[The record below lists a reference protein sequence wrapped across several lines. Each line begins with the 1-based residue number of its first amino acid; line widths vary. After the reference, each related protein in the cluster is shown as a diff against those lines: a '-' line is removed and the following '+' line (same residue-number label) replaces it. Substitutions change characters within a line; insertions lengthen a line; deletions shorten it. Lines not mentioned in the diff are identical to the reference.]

1 MSTASP
7 TPSPESVLLVQ
18 CCHLPQFFYLAEKL
32 RQRNPEWILSA
43 LVTDRPHVRFYL
55 ELFPPFDH
63 LFFFDKKLPEMP
75 GAFDQIL
82 FPLLNRGYLRIKRA
96 ARQLPGI
103 AYKIDYQGERRAL
116 KLGTLVRSFAAPLHR
131 PSEEFVQYLEDFPH
145 RPLGEKVLVV
155 ETCHRSLAD
164 SSEEKWGH
172 LIPDQAEVTRIS
184 VSTEGRGWRTLRR
197 QSFDSGVVFFSG
209 EKGFANLKLLPF
221 LLGIPKI
228 LVVNEHGDHFYATY
242 RSLLRFLWGRV
253 WQGAPLP
260 KPSPRILVIQTES
273 PTYVRRAIEVLRKPE
288 MFPRSRICL
297 LCRKEDADRFRNVS
311 SLESVLTY
319 SRRKVG
325 SNVGLW
331 RDLKGFDAVAAV
343 FSGRGVFRKQ
353 KLLYFLLP
361 IRHHLAFNAR
371 SDCYR
376 LTPRTLFWTLRK
388 DPSLFAA
395 ERQPDSPI
403 LFLLTDEDSKA
414 VEAIERLQDPKV
426 VSPQPI
432 WVFCREDKRSF
443 YQALPGVEEVRT
455 YAPGR
460 TWENLKTV
468 LALARGR
475 VEVVSSIFSP
485 QPAFRLQKLLFV
497 LLPARHRLAFNQEDL
512 NCYYLKGS
520 HDRSGQPSVWGT
532 LLRVLLTRS
541 RRGVRPTLFFPTAE
555 DSKAVEAIE
564 RLQDPKVVSPQPI
577 WVFCRE
583 DKRSFYQALPGVEE
597 VRTYAPGRTWENLK
611 TVLALARGRV
621 EVVSSIFS
629 PQPAFRLQKLLF
641 VLLPARHRLAFNQ
654 EDLNCYYLKGSHDR
668 SGQPSVWGTLLRVLL
683 TRSRRGVRPTLF
695 FPTAEDSKAVEAIER
710 LQDPKVVSPQ
720 PIWVFCREDKR
731 SFYQALPGVE
741 EVRTYAPGR
750 TWENLKTVLALAR
763 GRVEV
768 VSSIFSPQPAFRLQK
783 LLFVLLPARH
793 RLAFNQEDLNC
804 YYLKGSHD
812 RSGQPSVWG
821 TLLRVLLTRSR
832 RGVRPTLFFPTAEDS
847 KAVEAIER
855 LQDPKVVSPQP
866 IWVFCREDKRSFYQA
881 LPGVEEVRTYAPG
894 RTWENLKTVLALAR
908 GRVEVVSS
916 IFSPQPAFRLQKL
929 LFVLLPAR
937 HRLAFNQEDLN
948 CYYLKGSHDRSGQPS
963 VWGTLLRVLL
973 TRSRRGVRPTL
984 FFPTAEDSKAV
995 EAIERL
1001 QDPKVVSPQPIWVF
1015 CREDKRS
1022 FYQALPGVEEV
1033 RTYAPGRTW
1042 ENLKTVLALARGR
1055 VEVVSSIFSP
1065 QPAFRLQ
1072 KLLFVLLPARHR
1084 LAFNQEDLN
1093 CYYLK
1098 GSHDRSGQPS
1108 VWGTLLRVLLTRSRR
1123 GVRPTLF
1130 FPTAEDSKAVEAI
1143 ERLQDPKVVSPQPI
1157 WVFCRED
1164 KRSFYQALPG
1174 VEEVRTYAPG
1184 RTWENLKTVLALAR
1198 GRVEVVSSI
1207 FSPQPAFRLQ
1217 KLLFVL
1223 LPARHRLAFN
1233 QEDLNCYYLK
1243 GSHDRSGQPSVW
1255 GTLLRVLLTRS
1266 RRGVRPTLFF
1276 PTAEDSK
1283 AVEAIERLQDP
1294 KVVSP
1299 QPIWVFCREDKRS
1312 FYQALPGVEEVRTY
1326 APGRT
1331 WENLKTVL
1339 ALARGRVEVVSSI
1352 FSPQPAF
1359 RLQKLLFVLLP
1370 ARHRLAFNQED
1381 LNCYYLKGSH
1391 DRSGQP
1397 SVWGTLL
1404 RVLLT
1409 RSRRGVRPT
1418 LFFPTAED
1426 SKAVEAIE
1434 RLQDP
1439 KVVSPQPIWVF
1450 CREDKRSFYQA
1461 LPGVEE
1467 VRTYAPGRTWENLK
1481 TVLALARGRVEV
1493 VSSIFSPQPAFRL
1506 QKLLFVLL
1514 PARHRLAFNQEDLN
1528 CYYLKGSHDRSGQP
1542 SVWGTLLRVLLTRS
1556 RRGVRPT
1563 LFFPTA
1569 EDSKAVEAIERLQ
1582 DPKIAAKS
1590 IVVFCREDKR
1600 PLYEDLPTVEAV
1612 WTYAP
1617 GSSLRH
1623 LRTWVRLLRTRVDLV
1638 CAIFSGRPTFRLQ
1651 KFLFLTLR
1659 ARNRLVFNEDLNC
1672 YMLRGHLAR
1681 FLQPQGRNRGLDRSV
1696 LILVVRK
1703 VLKWFL
1709 FVPRFL
1715 YLILWAAVVTMRARH
1730 RISQERRR

>member
-1 MSTASP
+1 MSTTSP

-43 LVTDRPHVRFYL
+43 LVTNRPHVRFYL

-96 ARQLPGI
+96 AHQLPGT
-103 AYKIDYQGERRAL
+103 AYEIDYQGEHRAL

-164 SSEEKWGH
+164 SSEEKWGR

-228 LVVNEHGDHFYATY
+228 LVVNEHGDHFYATS

-388 DPSLFAA
+388 DPSFFAA
-395 ERQPDSPI
+395 EKQPASPI
-403 LFLLTDEDSKA
+403 LFLLTDEDSRARK
-414 VEAIERLQDPKV
+414 AIERLQDPKV
-426 VSPQPI
+426 VSPHPI
-432 WVFCREDKRSF
+432 WVFCREDKRPL
-443 YQALPGVEEVRT
+443 YEALPGVKEVRT
-455 YAPGR
+455 YAPGW
-460 TWENLKTV
+460 TWENLKAV
-468 LALARGR
+468 LALARSR

-512 NCYYLKGS
+512 NCYYLKGR
-520 HDRSGQPSVWGT
+520 HGRRGQPSVWGT
-532 LLRVLLTRS
+532 VLRVLLTRS

-583 DKRSFYQALPGVEE
+583 DKRPLYQALPGVEE
-597 VRTYAPGRTWENLK
+597 VRTYAPGRTRENLK
-611 TVLALARGRV
+611 AVLALARSRV

-654 EDLNCYYLKGSHDR
+654 EDLNCYYLKGRH
-668 SGQPSVWGTLLRVLL
+668 G
-683 TRSRRGVRPTLF
+683 RR
-695 FPTAEDSKAVEAIER
+695 
-710 LQDPKVVSPQ
+710 
-720 PIWVFCREDKR
+720 
-731 SFYQALPGVE
+731 
-741 EVRTYAPGR
+741 
-750 TWENLKTVLALAR
+750 
-763 GRVEV
+763 
-768 VSSIFSPQPAFRLQK
+768 
-783 LLFVLLPARH
+783 
-793 RLAFNQEDLNC
+793 
-804 YYLKGSHD
+804 
-812 RSGQPSVWG
+812 
-821 TLLRVLLTRSR
+821 
-832 RGVRPTLFFPTAEDS
+832 
-847 KAVEAIER
+847 
-855 LQDPKVVSPQP
+855 
-866 IWVFCREDKRSFYQA
+866 
-881 LPGVEEVRTYAPG
+881 
-894 RTWENLKTVLALAR
+894 
-908 GRVEVVSS
+908 
-916 IFSPQPAFRLQKL
+916 
-929 LFVLLPAR
+929 
-937 HRLAFNQEDLN
+937 
-948 CYYLKGSHDRSGQPS
+948 
-963 VWGTLLRVLL
+963 
-973 TRSRRGVRPTL
+973 
-984 FFPTAEDSKAV
+984 
-995 EAIERL
+995 
-1001 QDPKVVSPQPIWVF
+1001 
-1015 CREDKRS
+1015 
-1022 FYQALPGVEEV
+1022 
-1033 RTYAPGRTW
+1033 
-1042 ENLKTVLALARGR
+1042 
-1055 VEVVSSIFSP
+1055 
-1065 QPAFRLQ
+1065 
-1072 KLLFVLLPARHR
+1072 
-1084 LAFNQEDLN
+1084 
-1093 CYYLK
+1093 
-1098 GSHDRSGQPS
+1098 
-1108 VWGTLLRVLLTRSRR
+1108 
-1123 GVRPTLF
+1123 
-1130 FPTAEDSKAVEAI
+1130 
-1143 ERLQDPKVVSPQPI
+1143 
-1157 WVFCRED
+1157 
-1164 KRSFYQALPG
+1164 
-1174 VEEVRTYAPG
+1174 
-1184 RTWENLKTVLALAR
+1184 
-1198 GRVEVVSSI
+1198 
-1207 FSPQPAFRLQ
+1207 
-1217 KLLFVL
+1217 
-1223 LPARHRLAFN
+1223 
-1233 QEDLNCYYLK
+1233 
-1243 GSHDRSGQPSVW
+1243 
-1255 GTLLRVLLTRS
+1255 
-1266 RRGVRPTLFF
+1266 
-1276 PTAEDSK
+1276 
-1283 AVEAIERLQDP
+1283 
-1294 KVVSP
+1294 
-1299 QPIWVFCREDKRS
+1299 
-1312 FYQALPGVEEVRTY
+1312 
-1326 APGRT
+1326 
-1331 WENLKTVL
+1331 
-1339 ALARGRVEVVSSI
+1339 
-1352 FSPQPAF
+1352 
-1359 RLQKLLFVLLP
+1359 
-1370 ARHRLAFNQED
+1370 
-1381 LNCYYLKGSH
+1381 
-1391 DRSGQP
+1391 
-1397 SVWGTLL
+1397 
-1404 RVLLT
+1404 
-1409 RSRRGVRPT
+1409 
-1418 LFFPTAED
+1418 
-1426 SKAVEAIE
+1426 
-1434 RLQDP
+1434 
-1439 KVVSPQPIWVF
+1439 
-1450 CREDKRSFYQA
+1450 
-1461 LPGVEE
+1461 
-1467 VRTYAPGRTWENLK
+1467 
-1481 TVLALARGRVEV
+1481 
-1493 VSSIFSPQPAFRL
+1493 
-1506 QKLLFVLL
+1506 
-1514 PARHRLAFNQEDLN
+1514 
-1528 CYYLKGSHDRSGQP
+1528 GQP

-1600 PLYEDLPTVEAV
+1600 SLYQDLPTVEAV

-1638 CAIFSGRPTFRLQ
+1638 CAIFTGQPIFRLQ

-1672 YMLRGHLAR
+1672 YMLRGNLGQ
-1681 FLQPQGRNRGLDRSV
+1681 FLQPSGGQLDHSA
-1696 LILVVRK
+1696 LKLVVRK
-1703 VLKWFL
+1703 VLKGFL

>member
-1 MSTASP
+1 MNTASA

-18 CCHLPQFFYLAEKL
+18 CCHLPQFLHLAKKL
-32 RQRNPEWILSA
+32 RERNPEWILSA
-43 LVTDRPHVRFYL
+43 LVTDRPQVRFYL

-63 LFFFDKKLPEMP
+63 LFFFNKKLPEMP
-75 GAFDQIL
+75 GAFDQVL

-96 ARQLPGI
+96 ARRLPGA
-103 AYKIDYQGERRAL
+103 AYEIDYQGDRRAL
-116 KLGTLVRSFAAPLHR
+116 SLGTLVRSFAGPLHR
-131 PSEEFVQYLEDFPH
+131 PSEEFVRYLEDFPH

-164 SSEEKWGH
+164 SSEEKWGR

-184 VSTEGRGWRTLRR
+184 ASTEGRGWRTLRR

-209 EKGFANLKLLPF
+209 EKGFAKLKLLPF
-221 LLGIPKI
+221 LLGVPKI
-228 LVVNEHGDHFYATY
+228 LVVNENGDYFYATS

-288 MFPRSRICL
+288 MVPRSRICL

-311 SLESVLTY
+311 GLESVLTY

-331 RDLKGFDAVAAV
+331 RDLKGFDAVAAI

-376 LTPRTLFWTLRK
+376 LTPRTLSWTLRK
-388 DPSLFAA
+388 DPSFFAA
-395 ERQPDSPI
+395 EKQPVSPI
-403 LFLLTDEDSKA
+403 LFLLADEDSRARK
-414 VEAIERLQDPKV
+414 AIEKLQDPKV

-443 YQALPGVEEVRT
+443 YQALPGVVEVRT

-460 TWENLKTV
+460 TRENLKTV
-468 LALARGR
+468 LALARSR

-497 LLPARHRLAFNQEDL
+497 LLPARHRLAFNREDL
-512 NCYYLKGS
+512 NCYYLKGR
-520 HDRSGQPSVWGT
+520 HGRSGQPSVWGT

-541 RRGVRPTLFFPTAE
+541 RRAVLAAEKQPVSPILFLLADE
-555 DSKAVEAIE
+555 DSRARKAIE
-564 RLQDPKVVSPQPI
+564 KLQDPKVVSPQPI

-583 DKRSFYQALPGVEE
+583 DKRSFYQALPGVVE
-597 VRTYAPGRTWENLK
+597 VRTYAPGRTRENLK
-611 TVLALARGRV
+611 TVLALARSRV

-641 VLLPARHRLAFNQ
+641 VLLPARHRLAFNR
-654 EDLNCYYLKGSHDR
+654 EDLNCYYLKGRHGR

-683 TRSRRGVRPTLF
+683 TRSRRAVLAAEKQPVSPILF
-695 FPTAEDSKAVEAIER
+695 LLADEDSRARKAIEK
-710 LQDPKVVSPQ
+710 LQDPKVVSPH

-731 SFYQALPGVE
+731 SFYQALPGVV

-750 TWENLKTVLALAR
+750 TRENLKTVLALAR
-763 GRVEV
+763 SRVEV

-793 RLAFNQEDLNC
+793 RLAFNREDLNC
-804 YYLKGSHD
+804 YYLKGRHG

-832 RGVRPTLFFPTAEDS
+832 RAVLAAEKQPVSPILFLLADEDS
-847 KAVEAIER
+847 RARKAIEK
-855 LQDPKVVSPQP
+855 LQDPKVVSPHP

-881 LPGVEEVRTYAPG
+881 LPGVVEVRTYAPG
-894 RTWENLKTVLALAR
+894 RTRENLKTVLALAR
-908 GRVEVVSS
+908 SRVEVVSS

-937 HRLAFNQEDLN
+937 HRLAFNREDLN
-948 CYYLKGSHDRSGQPS
+948 CYYLKGRHGRSGQPS

-973 TRSRRGVRPTL
+973 TRSRRAVLAAEKQPVSPIL
-984 FFPTAEDSKAV
+984 FLLADEDSRARK
-995 EAIERL
+995 AIEKL

-1022 FYQALPGVEEV
+1022 FYQALPGVVEV
-1033 RTYAPGRTW
+1033 RTYAPGRTR
-1042 ENLKTVLALARGR
+1042 ENLKTVLALARSR

-1084 LAFNQEDLN
+1084 LAFNREDLN

-1098 GSHDRSGQPS
+1098 GRHGRSGQPS

-1123 GVRPTLF
+1123 AVLAAEKQPVSPILF
-1130 FPTAEDSKAVEAI
+1130 LLADEDSRARKAI
-1143 ERLQDPKVVSPQPI
+1143 EKLQDPKVVSPQPI

-1174 VEEVRTYAPG
+1174 VVEVRTYAPG
-1184 RTWENLKTVLALAR
+1184 RTRENLKTVLALAR
-1198 GRVEVVSSI
+1198 SRVEVVSSI

-1233 QEDLNCYYLK
+1233 REDLNCYYLK
-1243 GSHDRSGQPSVW
+1243 GRHGRSGQPSVW

-1266 RRGVRPTLFF
+1266 QSAFRPTLFF

-1283 AVEAIERLQDP
+1283 AVEAIGRLQDP
-1294 KVVSP
+1294 KV
-1299 QPIWVFCREDKRS
+1299 
-1312 FYQALPGVEEVRTY
+1312 
-1326 APGRT
+1326 
-1331 WENLKTVL
+1331 
-1339 ALARGRVEVVSSI
+1339 
-1352 FSPQPAF
+1352 
-1359 RLQKLLFVLLP
+1359 
-1370 ARHRLAFNQED
+1370 
-1381 LNCYYLKGSH
+1381 
-1391 DRSGQP
+1391 
-1397 SVWGTLL
+1397 
-1404 RVLLT
+1404 
-1409 RSRRGVRPT
+1409 
-1418 LFFPTAED
+1418 
-1426 SKAVEAIE
+1426 
-1434 RLQDP
+1434 
-1439 KVVSPQPIWVF
+1439 
-1450 CREDKRSFYQA
+1450 
-1461 LPGVEE
+1461 
-1467 VRTYAPGRTWENLK
+1467 
-1481 TVLALARGRVEV
+1481 
-1493 VSSIFSPQPAFRL
+1493 
-1506 QKLLFVLL
+1506 
-1514 PARHRLAFNQEDLN
+1514 
-1528 CYYLKGSHDRSGQP
+1528 
-1542 SVWGTLLRVLLTRS
+1542 
-1556 RRGVRPT
+1556 
-1563 LFFPTA
+1563 
-1569 EDSKAVEAIERLQ
+1569 
-1582 DPKIAAKS
+1582 AAKS
-1590 IVVFCREDKR
+1590 IVVLCREDKR

-1638 CAIFSGRPTFRLQ
+1638 CAIFSGRPIFLLQ

-1659 ARNRLVFNEDLNC
+1659 ARDRLVFNENLDC
-1672 YMLRGHLAR
+1672 YMLRGNLGQ
-1681 FLQPQGRNRGLDRSV
+1681 FLLPSRRHRERDCSE
-1696 LILVVRK
+1696 LIFIVRTI
-1703 VLKWFL
+1703 LKGSL

-1715 YLILWAAVVTMRARH
+1715 YLILWANVITVMKRGH
-1730 RISQERRR
+1730 LFKFPKNKF

>member
-96 ARQLPGI
+96 ARQLPGT
-103 AYKIDYQGERRAL
+103 AYEIDYQGEHRAL

-164 SSEEKWGH
+164 SSEEKWGR

-221 LLGIPKI
+221 FLGIPKI
-228 LVVNEHGDHFYATY
+228 LVVNEHGDHFYATS

-253 WQGAPLP
+253 WQGDPLP

-273 PTYVRRAIEVLRKPE
+273 PTYVRRVIEVLRKPE

-311 SLESVLTY
+311 GLESVLTY

-376 LTPRTLFWTLRK
+376 LTPRTLSWTLRK
-388 DPSLFAA
+388 DPSFFAA
-395 ERQPDSPI
+395 EKQPASPI
-403 LFLLTDEDSKA
+403 LFLLTDEDSRARK
-414 VEAIERLQDPKV
+414 AIERLQDPKV

-460 TWENLKTV
+460 TWENLKAV
-468 LALARGR
+468 LDLARSR

-611 TVLALARGRV
+611 AVLDLARSRV

-750 TWENLKTVLALAR
+750 TWENLKAVLDLAR
-763 GRVEV
+763 SRVEV

-821 TLLRVLLTRSR
+821 TLRVLLTRSR

-855 LQDPKVVSPQP
+855 LQDPKV
-866 IWVFCREDKRSFYQA
+866 
-881 LPGVEEVRTYAPG
+881 
-894 RTWENLKTVLALAR
+894 
-908 GRVEVVSS
+908 
-916 IFSPQPAFRLQKL
+916 
-929 LFVLLPAR
+929 
-937 HRLAFNQEDLN
+937 
-948 CYYLKGSHDRSGQPS
+948 
-963 VWGTLLRVLL
+963 
-973 TRSRRGVRPTL
+973 
-984 FFPTAEDSKAV
+984 
-995 EAIERL
+995 
-1001 QDPKVVSPQPIWVF
+1001 
-1015 CREDKRS
+1015 
-1022 FYQALPGVEEV
+1022 
-1033 RTYAPGRTW
+1033 
-1042 ENLKTVLALARGR
+1042 
-1055 VEVVSSIFSP
+1055 
-1065 QPAFRLQ
+1065 
-1072 KLLFVLLPARHR
+1072 
-1084 LAFNQEDLN
+1084 
-1093 CYYLK
+1093 
-1098 GSHDRSGQPS
+1098 
-1108 VWGTLLRVLLTRSRR
+1108 
-1123 GVRPTLF
+1123 
-1130 FPTAEDSKAVEAI
+1130 
-1143 ERLQDPKVVSPQPI
+1143 
-1157 WVFCRED
+1157 
-1164 KRSFYQALPG
+1164 
-1174 VEEVRTYAPG
+1174 
-1184 RTWENLKTVLALAR
+1184 
-1198 GRVEVVSSI
+1198 
-1207 FSPQPAFRLQ
+1207 
-1217 KLLFVL
+1217 
-1223 LPARHRLAFN
+1223 
-1233 QEDLNCYYLK
+1233 
-1243 GSHDRSGQPSVW
+1243 
-1255 GTLLRVLLTRS
+1255 
-1266 RRGVRPTLFF
+1266 
-1276 PTAEDSK
+1276 
-1283 AVEAIERLQDP
+1283 
-1294 KVVSP
+1294 
-1299 QPIWVFCREDKRS
+1299 
-1312 FYQALPGVEEVRTY
+1312 
-1326 APGRT
+1326 
-1331 WENLKTVL
+1331 
-1339 ALARGRVEVVSSI
+1339 
-1352 FSPQPAF
+1352 
-1359 RLQKLLFVLLP
+1359 
-1370 ARHRLAFNQED
+1370 
-1381 LNCYYLKGSH
+1381 
-1391 DRSGQP
+1391 
-1397 SVWGTLL
+1397 
-1404 RVLLT
+1404 
-1409 RSRRGVRPT
+1409 
-1418 LFFPTAED
+1418 
-1426 SKAVEAIE
+1426 
-1434 RLQDP
+1434 
-1439 KVVSPQPIWVF
+1439 
-1450 CREDKRSFYQA
+1450 
-1461 LPGVEE
+1461 
-1467 VRTYAPGRTWENLK
+1467 
-1481 TVLALARGRVEV
+1481 
-1493 VSSIFSPQPAFRL
+1493 
-1506 QKLLFVLL
+1506 
-1514 PARHRLAFNQEDLN
+1514 
-1528 CYYLKGSHDRSGQP
+1528 
-1542 SVWGTLLRVLLTRS
+1542 
-1556 RRGVRPT
+1556 
-1563 LFFPTA
+1563 
-1569 EDSKAVEAIERLQ
+1569 
-1582 DPKIAAKS
+1582 AAKS

-1612 WTYAP
+1612 WTYAS

-1638 CAIFSGRPTFRLQ
+1638 CAIFTGRPIFRLQ

-1672 YMLRGHLAR
+1672 YMLRGNLGR
-1681 FLQPQGRNRGLDRSV
+1681 FLQPQGGHRELDHSALK
-1696 LILVVRK
+1696 LIVRK
-1703 VLKWFL
+1703 VLKGFL

-1730 RISQERRR
+1730 RISQERRS

>member
-1 MSTASP
+1 MLRTFRHRGLKRFFERGDKSKLQAQTRSP
-7 TPSPESVLLVQ
+7 KSVLLVQ

-32 RQRNPEWILSA
+32 RERNPEWNLSA
-43 LVTDRPHVRFYL
+43 LVNDRPQVRFYL

-96 ARQLPGI
+96 ARQLPGT
-103 AYKIDYQGERRAL
+103 AYEIDYQGEHRAL

-164 SSEEKWGH
+164 SSEEKWGR

-184 VSTEGRGWRTLRR
+184 VSTERRGWRTLRR

-228 LVVNEHGDHFYATY
+228 LVVNEHGDHFYATSC
-242 RSLLRFLWGRV
+242 SLLRFLWGRV

-273 PTYVRRAIEVLRKPE
+273 PTHVRRAIEVLRKPE

-311 SLESVLTY
+311 GLESVLTY
-319 SRRKVG
+319 SRRRKVG

-376 LTPRTLFWTLRK
+376 LTLRTLFWTLRK
-388 DPSLFAA
+388 DPSFFAA
-395 ERQPDSPI
+395 EKQLASPI
-403 LFLLTDEDSKA
+403 LFLLTDEDSRARK
-414 VEAIERLQDPKV
+414 AIERLQDPKV

-485 QPAFRLQKLLFV
+485 QPVFRLQKLLFV

-541 RRGVRPTLFFPTAE
+541 RRGVFAAEKQLASPILFLLTDE
-555 DSKAVEAIE
+555 DSRARKAIE

-629 PQPAFRLQKLLF
+629 PQPVFRLQKLLF

-683 TRSRRGVRPTLF
+683 TRSRRGVFAAEKQLASPILF
-695 FPTAEDSKAVEAIER
+695 LLTDEDSRARKAIER

-768 VSSIFSPQPAFRLQK
+768 VSSIFSPQPVFRLQK

-832 RGVRPTLFFPTAEDS
+832 RGDRPTLFFPTAEDS
-847 KAVEAIER
+847 KAVEVI
-855 LQDPKVVSPQP
+855 Q
-866 IWVFCREDKRSFYQA
+866 
-881 LPGVEEVRTYAPG
+881 
-894 RTWENLKTVLALAR
+894 
-908 GRVEVVSS
+908 
-916 IFSPQPAFRLQKL
+916 
-929 LFVLLPAR
+929 
-937 HRLAFNQEDLN
+937 
-948 CYYLKGSHDRSGQPS
+948 
-963 VWGTLLRVLL
+963 
-973 TRSRRGVRPTL
+973 
-984 FFPTAEDSKAV
+984 
-995 EAIERL
+995 
-1001 QDPKVVSPQPIWVF
+1001 
-1015 CREDKRS
+1015 
-1022 FYQALPGVEEV
+1022 
-1033 RTYAPGRTW
+1033 
-1042 ENLKTVLALARGR
+1042 
-1055 VEVVSSIFSP
+1055 
-1065 QPAFRLQ
+1065 
-1072 KLLFVLLPARHR
+1072 
-1084 LAFNQEDLN
+1084 
-1093 CYYLK
+1093 
-1098 GSHDRSGQPS
+1098 
-1108 VWGTLLRVLLTRSRR
+1108 
-1123 GVRPTLF
+1123 
-1130 FPTAEDSKAVEAI
+1130 
-1143 ERLQDPKVVSPQPI
+1143 
-1157 WVFCRED
+1157 
-1164 KRSFYQALPG
+1164 
-1174 VEEVRTYAPG
+1174 
-1184 RTWENLKTVLALAR
+1184 
-1198 GRVEVVSSI
+1198 
-1207 FSPQPAFRLQ
+1207 
-1217 KLLFVL
+1217 
-1223 LPARHRLAFN
+1223 
-1233 QEDLNCYYLK
+1233 
-1243 GSHDRSGQPSVW
+1243 
-1255 GTLLRVLLTRS
+1255 
-1266 RRGVRPTLFF
+1266 
-1276 PTAEDSK
+1276 
-1283 AVEAIERLQDP
+1283 
-1294 KVVSP
+1294 
-1299 QPIWVFCREDKRS
+1299 
-1312 FYQALPGVEEVRTY
+1312 
-1326 APGRT
+1326 
-1331 WENLKTVL
+1331 
-1339 ALARGRVEVVSSI
+1339 
-1352 FSPQPAF
+1352 
-1359 RLQKLLFVLLP
+1359 
-1370 ARHRLAFNQED
+1370 
-1381 LNCYYLKGSH
+1381 
-1391 DRSGQP
+1391 
-1397 SVWGTLL
+1397 
-1404 RVLLT
+1404 
-1409 RSRRGVRPT
+1409 
-1418 LFFPTAED
+1418 
-1426 SKAVEAIE
+1426 
-1434 RLQDP
+1434 
-1439 KVVSPQPIWVF
+1439 
-1450 CREDKRSFYQA
+1450 
-1461 LPGVEE
+1461 
-1467 VRTYAPGRTWENLK
+1467 
-1481 TVLALARGRVEV
+1481 
-1493 VSSIFSPQPAFRL
+1493 
-1506 QKLLFVLL
+1506 
-1514 PARHRLAFNQEDLN
+1514 
-1528 CYYLKGSHDRSGQP
+1528 
-1542 SVWGTLLRVLLTRS
+1542 
-1556 RRGVRPT
+1556 
-1563 LFFPTA
+1563 
-1569 EDSKAVEAIERLQ
+1569 RLQ

-1600 PLYEDLPTVEAV
+1600 LLYEDLPTVEAV

-1623 LRTWVRLLRTRVDLV
+1623 LMTWVRLLRTRVDLV

-1681 FLQPQGRNRGLDRSV
+1681 FLQPQGRNRRLDRSV
-1696 LILVVRK
+1696 LKLVVRK
-1703 VLKWFL
+1703 VLKGFL

-1715 YLILWAAVVTMRARH
+1715 YLILWAAVVTMRARR
-1730 RISQERRR
+1730 RISQERSR

>member
-103 AYKIDYQGERRAL
+103 AYEIDYQGERRAL
-116 KLGTLVRSFAAPLHR
+116 KLGTLVRSFAAPLHK

-164 SSEEKWGH
+164 SNEEKWGR

-311 SLESVLTY
+311 GLESVLTY

-388 DPSLFAA
+388 DPSFFAA
-395 ERQPDSPI
+395 EKQPASPI
-403 LFLLTDEDSKA
+403 LFLLTDEDSRARK
-414 VEAIERLQDPKV
+414 AIERLQDPKV

-432 WVFCREDKRSF
+432 WVFCREDKRPL

-460 TWENLKTV
+460 TRENLKAV
-468 LALARGR
+468 LALARSR

-512 NCYYLKGS
+512 NCYYLKGR
-520 HDRSGQPSVWGT
+520 HGRRGQPSVWGT

-541 RRGVRPTLFFPTAE
+541 QRGVFAAEKQPASPILFLLTDE
-555 DSKAVEAIE
+555 DSRARKAIE

-583 DKRSFYQALPGVEE
+583 DKRPLYQALPGVEE
-597 VRTYAPGRTWENLK
+597 VRTYAPGRTRENLK
-611 TVLALARGRV
+611 AVLALARSRV

-654 EDLNCYYLKGSHDR
+654 EDLNCYYLKGRHGR
-668 SGQPSVWGTLLRVLL
+668 RGQPSVWGTLLRVLL
-683 TRSRRGVRPTLF
+683 TRSQRGVFAAEKQPASPILF
-695 FPTAEDSKAVEAIER
+695 LLTDEDSRARKAIER

-731 SFYQALPGVE
+731 PLYQALPGVE

-750 TWENLKTVLALAR
+750 TRENLKAVLALAR
-763 GRVEV
+763 SRVEV

-804 YYLKGSHD
+804 YYLKGRHG
-812 RSGQPSVWG
+812 RRGQPSVWG
-821 TLLRVLLTRSR
+821 TV
-832 RGVRPTLFFPTAEDS
+832 
-847 KAVEAIER
+847 
-855 LQDPKVVSPQP
+855 
-866 IWVFCREDKRSFYQA
+866 
-881 LPGVEEVRTYAPG
+881 
-894 RTWENLKTVLALAR
+894 
-908 GRVEVVSS
+908 
-916 IFSPQPAFRLQKL
+916 
-929 LFVLLPAR
+929 
-937 HRLAFNQEDLN
+937 
-948 CYYLKGSHDRSGQPS
+948 
-963 VWGTLLRVLL
+963 
-973 TRSRRGVRPTL
+973 
-984 FFPTAEDSKAV
+984 
-995 EAIERL
+995 
-1001 QDPKVVSPQPIWVF
+1001 
-1015 CREDKRS
+1015 
-1022 FYQALPGVEEV
+1022 
-1033 RTYAPGRTW
+1033 
-1042 ENLKTVLALARGR
+1042 
-1055 VEVVSSIFSP
+1055 
-1065 QPAFRLQ
+1065 
-1072 KLLFVLLPARHR
+1072 
-1084 LAFNQEDLN
+1084 
-1093 CYYLK
+1093 
-1098 GSHDRSGQPS
+1098 
-1108 VWGTLLRVLLTRSRR
+1108 
-1123 GVRPTLF
+1123 
-1130 FPTAEDSKAVEAI
+1130 
-1143 ERLQDPKVVSPQPI
+1143 
-1157 WVFCRED
+1157 
-1164 KRSFYQALPG
+1164 
-1174 VEEVRTYAPG
+1174 
-1184 RTWENLKTVLALAR
+1184 
-1198 GRVEVVSSI
+1198 
-1207 FSPQPAFRLQ
+1207 
-1217 KLLFVL
+1217 
-1223 LPARHRLAFN
+1223 
-1233 QEDLNCYYLK
+1233 
-1243 GSHDRSGQPSVW
+1243 
-1255 GTLLRVLLTRS
+1255 
-1266 RRGVRPTLFF
+1266 
-1276 PTAEDSK
+1276 
-1283 AVEAIERLQDP
+1283 
-1294 KVVSP
+1294 
-1299 QPIWVFCREDKRS
+1299 
-1312 FYQALPGVEEVRTY
+1312 
-1326 APGRT
+1326 
-1331 WENLKTVL
+1331 
-1339 ALARGRVEVVSSI
+1339 
-1352 FSPQPAF
+1352 
-1359 RLQKLLFVLLP
+1359 
-1370 ARHRLAFNQED
+1370 
-1381 LNCYYLKGSH
+1381 
-1391 DRSGQP
+1391 
-1397 SVWGTLL
+1397 
-1404 RVLLT
+1404 
-1409 RSRRGVRPT
+1409 
-1418 LFFPTAED
+1418 
-1426 SKAVEAIE
+1426 
-1434 RLQDP
+1434 
-1439 KVVSPQPIWVF
+1439 
-1450 CREDKRSFYQA
+1450 
-1461 LPGVEE
+1461 
-1467 VRTYAPGRTWENLK
+1467 
-1481 TVLALARGRVEV
+1481 
-1493 VSSIFSPQPAFRL
+1493 
-1506 QKLLFVLL
+1506 
-1514 PARHRLAFNQEDLN
+1514 
-1528 CYYLKGSHDRSGQP
+1528 
-1542 SVWGTLLRVLLTRS
+1542 LRVLLTRS

-1600 PLYEDLPTVEAV
+1600 SLYQDLPTVEAV

-1638 CAIFSGRPTFRLQ
+1638 CAIFTGQPIFRLQ

-1672 YMLRGHLAR
+1672 YMLRGNLGQ
-1681 FLQPQGRNRGLDRSV
+1681 FLQPSGGQLDHSA
-1696 LILVVRK
+1696 LKLVVRK
-1703 VLKWFL
+1703 VLKGFL

>member
-103 AYKIDYQGERRAL
+103 AYEIDYQGERRAL

-164 SSEEKWGH
+164 SSEEKWGR

-403 LFLLTDEDSKA
+403 LFLLTDEDSRARK
-414 VEAIERLQDPKV
+414 AIERLQDPKV

-541 RRGVRPTLFFPTAE
+541 RRGVFAAEKQPDSPILFLLTDE
-555 DSKAVEAIE
+555 DSRARKAIE

-611 TVLALARGRV
+611 TVVALARSRV

-629 PQPAFRLQKLLF
+629 PHPAFRLQKLLFVLLPARHRLAFNQEDLNCYYLKGSHDRSGQPSVWGTLLRVLLTRSRRGVFAAEKQPDSPILFLLTDEDSRARSPLSRLQAIERLQDPKVVSPQPIWVFCREDKRSFYQALPGVEEVRTYAPGRTWENLKTVVALARSRVEVVSSIFSPHPAFRLQKLLFVLLPARHRLAFNQEDLNCYYLKGSHDRSGQPSVWGTLLRVLLTRSRRGVFAAEKQPDSPILFLLTDEDSRARKAIERLQDPKVVSPQPIWVFCREDKRSFYQALPGVEEVRTYAPGRTWENLKTVVALARSRVEVVSSIFSPHPAFRLQKLLFVLLPARHRLAFNQEDLNCYYLKGSHDRSGQPSVWGTLLRVLLTRSRRGVFAAEKQPDSPILFLLTDEDSRARKAIERLQDPKVVSPQPIWVFCREDKRSFYQALPGVEEVRTYAPGRTWENLKTVVALARSRVEVVSSIFSPHPAFRLQKLLF

-695 FPTAEDSKAVEAIER
+695 FPTAEDSQAVEAIER
-710 LQDPKVVSPQ
+710 LQDPKV
-720 PIWVFCREDKR
+720 
-731 SFYQALPGVE
+731 
-741 EVRTYAPGR
+741 
-750 TWENLKTVLALAR
+750 
-763 GRVEV
+763 
-768 VSSIFSPQPAFRLQK
+768 
-783 LLFVLLPARH
+783 
-793 RLAFNQEDLNC
+793 
-804 YYLKGSHD
+804 
-812 RSGQPSVWG
+812 
-821 TLLRVLLTRSR
+821 
-832 RGVRPTLFFPTAEDS
+832 
-847 KAVEAIER
+847 
-855 LQDPKVVSPQP
+855 
-866 IWVFCREDKRSFYQA
+866 
-881 LPGVEEVRTYAPG
+881 
-894 RTWENLKTVLALAR
+894 
-908 GRVEVVSS
+908 
-916 IFSPQPAFRLQKL
+916 
-929 LFVLLPAR
+929 
-937 HRLAFNQEDLN
+937 
-948 CYYLKGSHDRSGQPS
+948 
-963 VWGTLLRVLL
+963 
-973 TRSRRGVRPTL
+973 
-984 FFPTAEDSKAV
+984 
-995 EAIERL
+995 
-1001 QDPKVVSPQPIWVF
+1001 
-1015 CREDKRS
+1015 
-1022 FYQALPGVEEV
+1022 
-1033 RTYAPGRTW
+1033 
-1042 ENLKTVLALARGR
+1042 
-1055 VEVVSSIFSP
+1055 
-1065 QPAFRLQ
+1065 
-1072 KLLFVLLPARHR
+1072 
-1084 LAFNQEDLN
+1084 
-1093 CYYLK
+1093 
-1098 GSHDRSGQPS
+1098 
-1108 VWGTLLRVLLTRSRR
+1108 
-1123 GVRPTLF
+1123 
-1130 FPTAEDSKAVEAI
+1130 
-1143 ERLQDPKVVSPQPI
+1143 
-1157 WVFCRED
+1157 
-1164 KRSFYQALPG
+1164 
-1174 VEEVRTYAPG
+1174 
-1184 RTWENLKTVLALAR
+1184 
-1198 GRVEVVSSI
+1198 
-1207 FSPQPAFRLQ
+1207 
-1217 KLLFVL
+1217 
-1223 LPARHRLAFN
+1223 
-1233 QEDLNCYYLK
+1233 
-1243 GSHDRSGQPSVW
+1243 
-1255 GTLLRVLLTRS
+1255 
-1266 RRGVRPTLFF
+1266 
-1276 PTAEDSK
+1276 
-1283 AVEAIERLQDP
+1283 
-1294 KVVSP
+1294 
-1299 QPIWVFCREDKRS
+1299 
-1312 FYQALPGVEEVRTY
+1312 
-1326 APGRT
+1326 
-1331 WENLKTVL
+1331 
-1339 ALARGRVEVVSSI
+1339 
-1352 FSPQPAF
+1352 
-1359 RLQKLLFVLLP
+1359 
-1370 ARHRLAFNQED
+1370 
-1381 LNCYYLKGSH
+1381 
-1391 DRSGQP
+1391 
-1397 SVWGTLL
+1397 
-1404 RVLLT
+1404 
-1409 RSRRGVRPT
+1409 
-1418 LFFPTAED
+1418 
-1426 SKAVEAIE
+1426 
-1434 RLQDP
+1434 
-1439 KVVSPQPIWVF
+1439 
-1450 CREDKRSFYQA
+1450 
-1461 LPGVEE
+1461 
-1467 VRTYAPGRTWENLK
+1467 
-1481 TVLALARGRVEV
+1481 
-1493 VSSIFSPQPAFRL
+1493 
-1506 QKLLFVLL
+1506 
-1514 PARHRLAFNQEDLN
+1514 
-1528 CYYLKGSHDRSGQP
+1528 
-1542 SVWGTLLRVLLTRS
+1542 
-1556 RRGVRPT
+1556 
-1563 LFFPTA
+1563 
-1569 EDSKAVEAIERLQ
+1569 
-1582 DPKIAAKS
+1582 AAKS

-1612 WTYAP
+1612 WTYAS

-1638 CAIFSGRPTFRLQ
+1638 CAIFTGRPIFRLQ

-1672 YMLRGHLAR
+1672 YMLRGNLGQ
-1681 FLQPQGRNRGLDRSV
+1681 FLQPQGGHRGLDRSV

>member
-1 MSTASP
+1 MSTAST

-82 FPLLNRGYLRIKRA
+82 FPLFNRGYLRIKRA

-103 AYKIDYQGERRAL
+103 AYEIDYQGERRSL

-145 RPLGEKVLVV
+145 RPLGEKILVV

-164 SSEEKWGH
+164 SSEEKWGR

-388 DPSLFAA
+388 DPSFFAT
-395 ERQPDSPI
+395 EKQPVSPI
-403 LFLLTDEDSKA
+403 LFLLTDRDSRARKAIERLQDPKVVSPQPIWVFCREDKRSFYQALPGVEEVRTYAPGRTWENLKAVLALARSRVEVVSSIFSPHPAFRLQKLLFVLLPARHRLAFNQEDLNCYYLKGSHDRSGQPSVWGTLLRVLLTRSQRGVRPTLFFPTAEDSKA

-460 TWENLKTV
+460 TWENLKAV
-468 LALARGR
+468 LALARSR

-485 QPAFRLQKLLFV
+485 HPAFRLQKLLFVLLPARHRLAFNQEDLNCYYLKGSHDRSGQPSVWGTLLRVLLTRSQRGVRPTLFFPTAEDSKAVEAIERLQDPKVVSPQPIWVFCREDKRSFYQALPGVEEVRTYAPGRTWENLKAVLALARSRVEVVSSIFSPHPAFRLQKLLFVLLPARHRLAFNQEDLNCYYLKGSHDRSGQPSVWGTLLRVLLTRSQRGVRPTLFFPTAEDSKAVEAIERLQDPKVVSPQPIWVFCREDKRSFYQALPGVEEVRTYAPGRTWENLKAVLALARSRVEVVSSIFSPHPAFRLQKLLFV

-564 RLQDPKVVSPQPI
+564 RLQDPKV
-577 WVFCRE
+577 
-583 DKRSFYQALPGVEE
+583 
-597 VRTYAPGRTWENLK
+597 
-611 TVLALARGRV
+611 
-621 EVVSSIFS
+621 
-629 PQPAFRLQKLLF
+629 
-641 VLLPARHRLAFNQ
+641 
-654 EDLNCYYLKGSHDR
+654 
-668 SGQPSVWGTLLRVLL
+668 
-683 TRSRRGVRPTLF
+683 
-695 FPTAEDSKAVEAIER
+695 
-710 LQDPKVVSPQ
+710 
-720 PIWVFCREDKR
+720 
-731 SFYQALPGVE
+731 
-741 EVRTYAPGR
+741 
-750 TWENLKTVLALAR
+750 
-763 GRVEV
+763 
-768 VSSIFSPQPAFRLQK
+768 
-783 LLFVLLPARH
+783 
-793 RLAFNQEDLNC
+793 
-804 YYLKGSHD
+804 
-812 RSGQPSVWG
+812 
-821 TLLRVLLTRSR
+821 
-832 RGVRPTLFFPTAEDS
+832 
-847 KAVEAIER
+847 
-855 LQDPKVVSPQP
+855 
-866 IWVFCREDKRSFYQA
+866 
-881 LPGVEEVRTYAPG
+881 
-894 RTWENLKTVLALAR
+894 
-908 GRVEVVSS
+908 
-916 IFSPQPAFRLQKL
+916 
-929 LFVLLPAR
+929 
-937 HRLAFNQEDLN
+937 
-948 CYYLKGSHDRSGQPS
+948 
-963 VWGTLLRVLL
+963 
-973 TRSRRGVRPTL
+973 
-984 FFPTAEDSKAV
+984 
-995 EAIERL
+995 
-1001 QDPKVVSPQPIWVF
+1001 
-1015 CREDKRS
+1015 
-1022 FYQALPGVEEV
+1022 
-1033 RTYAPGRTW
+1033 
-1042 ENLKTVLALARGR
+1042 
-1055 VEVVSSIFSP
+1055 
-1065 QPAFRLQ
+1065 
-1072 KLLFVLLPARHR
+1072 
-1084 LAFNQEDLN
+1084 
-1093 CYYLK
+1093 
-1098 GSHDRSGQPS
+1098 
-1108 VWGTLLRVLLTRSRR
+1108 
-1123 GVRPTLF
+1123 
-1130 FPTAEDSKAVEAI
+1130 
-1143 ERLQDPKVVSPQPI
+1143 
-1157 WVFCRED
+1157 
-1164 KRSFYQALPG
+1164 
-1174 VEEVRTYAPG
+1174 
-1184 RTWENLKTVLALAR
+1184 
-1198 GRVEVVSSI
+1198 
-1207 FSPQPAFRLQ
+1207 
-1217 KLLFVL
+1217 
-1223 LPARHRLAFN
+1223 
-1233 QEDLNCYYLK
+1233 
-1243 GSHDRSGQPSVW
+1243 
-1255 GTLLRVLLTRS
+1255 
-1266 RRGVRPTLFF
+1266 
-1276 PTAEDSK
+1276 
-1283 AVEAIERLQDP
+1283 
-1294 KVVSP
+1294 
-1299 QPIWVFCREDKRS
+1299 
-1312 FYQALPGVEEVRTY
+1312 
-1326 APGRT
+1326 
-1331 WENLKTVL
+1331 
-1339 ALARGRVEVVSSI
+1339 
-1352 FSPQPAF
+1352 
-1359 RLQKLLFVLLP
+1359 
-1370 ARHRLAFNQED
+1370 
-1381 LNCYYLKGSH
+1381 
-1391 DRSGQP
+1391 
-1397 SVWGTLL
+1397 
-1404 RVLLT
+1404 
-1409 RSRRGVRPT
+1409 
-1418 LFFPTAED
+1418 
-1426 SKAVEAIE
+1426 
-1434 RLQDP
+1434 
-1439 KVVSPQPIWVF
+1439 
-1450 CREDKRSFYQA
+1450 
-1461 LPGVEE
+1461 
-1467 VRTYAPGRTWENLK
+1467 
-1481 TVLALARGRVEV
+1481 
-1493 VSSIFSPQPAFRL
+1493 
-1506 QKLLFVLL
+1506 
-1514 PARHRLAFNQEDLN
+1514 
-1528 CYYLKGSHDRSGQP
+1528 
-1542 SVWGTLLRVLLTRS
+1542 
-1556 RRGVRPT
+1556 
-1563 LFFPTA
+1563 
-1569 EDSKAVEAIERLQ
+1569 
-1582 DPKIAAKS
+1582 AAKS

-1612 WTYAP
+1612 WTYAS

-1638 CAIFSGRPTFRLQ
+1638 CAIFTGQPIFRLQ

-1672 YMLRGHLAR
+1672 YMLRGNLGR
-1681 FLQPQGRNRGLDRSV
+1681 FLQPQGGHRELDHSALK
-1696 LILVVRK
+1696 LIVRK
-1703 VLKWFL
+1703 VLKGFL

>member
-43 LVTDRPHVRFYL
+43 LVTDRPQVSFYL

-75 GAFDQIL
+75 GVFDQVL

-96 ARQLPGI
+96 ARQLPGT
-103 AYKIDYQGERRAL
+103 AYEIDYQGEHRAL

-164 SSEEKWGH
+164 SSEEKWGR

-221 LLGIPKI
+221 LLRIPKI
-228 LVVNEHGDHFYATY
+228 LVVNEHGDHFYATS

-253 WQGAPLP
+253 RQGVPLP

-297 LCRKEDADRFRNVS
+297 LCRKEDADRFRGTS
-311 SLESVLTY
+311 GLERIVTY
-319 SRRKVG
+319 SRQKVWR
-325 SNVGLW
+325 SLGLW
-331 RDLKGFDAVAAV
+331 RDLKGFDADMVAAV
-343 FSGRGVFRKQ
+343 FSGRGVFRLQ

-361 IRHHLAFNAR
+361 IRRHLALNAR

-388 DPSLFAA
+388 DPSFFAA
-395 ERQPDSPI
+395 GKQPDSPI
-403 LFLLTDEDSKA
+403 LFLLTDEDSRARK
-414 VEAIERLQDPKV
+414 AIEKLQDPKV

-443 YQALPGVEEVRT
+443 YQALPGVAEVRT

-460 TWENLKTV
+460 TRENLKAV
-468 LALARGR
+468 LDLARSR

-512 NCYYLKGS
+512 NCYYLKGR
-520 HDRSGQPSVWGT
+520 HGRRGQPSVWRT

-541 RRGVRPTLFFPTAE
+541 RRGGFAAGKQPDSPILFLLTDE
-555 DSKAVEAIE
+555 DSRARKAVEK
-564 RLQDPKVVSPQPI
+564 LQDPKVVSPQPI

-583 DKRSFYQALPGVEE
+583 DKRSFYQALPGVAE
-597 VRTYAPGRTWENLK
+597 VRTYAPGRTRENLK
-611 TVLALARGRV
+611 AVLDLARSRV

-654 EDLNCYYLKGSHDR
+654 EDLNCYYLKGRHGR
-668 SGQPSVWGTLLRVLL
+668 RGQPSVWRTLLRVLL
-683 TRSRRGVRPTLF
+683 TRSRRGGFAAGKQPDSPILF
-695 FPTAEDSKAVEAIER
+695 LLTDEDSRARKAVEK

-731 SFYQALPGVE
+731 SFYQALPGVA

-750 TWENLKTVLALAR
+750 TRENLKAVLDLAR
-763 GRVEV
+763 SRVEV

-804 YYLKGSHD
+804 YYLKGRHG
-812 RSGQPSVWG
+812 RRGQPSVWR

-832 RGVRPTLFFPTAEDS
+832 RGGFAAGKQPDSPILFLLTDEDS
-847 KAVEAIER
+847 RARKAVEK

-881 LPGVEEVRTYAPG
+881 LPGVAEVRTYAPG
-894 RTWENLKTVLALAR
+894 RTRENLKAVLDLAR
-908 GRVEVVSS
+908 SRVEVVSS

-948 CYYLKGSHDRSGQPS
+948 CYYLKGRHGRRGQPS
-963 VWGTLLRVLL
+963 VWRTLLRVLL

-995 EAIERL
+995 EAI
-1001 QDPKVVSPQPIWVF
+1001 Q
-1015 CREDKRS
+1015 
-1022 FYQALPGVEEV
+1022 
-1033 RTYAPGRTW
+1033 
-1042 ENLKTVLALARGR
+1042 
-1055 VEVVSSIFSP
+1055 
-1065 QPAFRLQ
+1065 
-1072 KLLFVLLPARHR
+1072 
-1084 LAFNQEDLN
+1084 
-1093 CYYLK
+1093 
-1098 GSHDRSGQPS
+1098 
-1108 VWGTLLRVLLTRSRR
+1108 
-1123 GVRPTLF
+1123 
-1130 FPTAEDSKAVEAI
+1130 
-1143 ERLQDPKVVSPQPI
+1143 
-1157 WVFCRED
+1157 
-1164 KRSFYQALPG
+1164 
-1174 VEEVRTYAPG
+1174 
-1184 RTWENLKTVLALAR
+1184 
-1198 GRVEVVSSI
+1198 
-1207 FSPQPAFRLQ
+1207 
-1217 KLLFVL
+1217 
-1223 LPARHRLAFN
+1223 
-1233 QEDLNCYYLK
+1233 
-1243 GSHDRSGQPSVW
+1243 
-1255 GTLLRVLLTRS
+1255 
-1266 RRGVRPTLFF
+1266 
-1276 PTAEDSK
+1276 
-1283 AVEAIERLQDP
+1283 
-1294 KVVSP
+1294 
-1299 QPIWVFCREDKRS
+1299 
-1312 FYQALPGVEEVRTY
+1312 
-1326 APGRT
+1326 
-1331 WENLKTVL
+1331 
-1339 ALARGRVEVVSSI
+1339 
-1352 FSPQPAF
+1352 
-1359 RLQKLLFVLLP
+1359 
-1370 ARHRLAFNQED
+1370 
-1381 LNCYYLKGSH
+1381 
-1391 DRSGQP
+1391 
-1397 SVWGTLL
+1397 
-1404 RVLLT
+1404 
-1409 RSRRGVRPT
+1409 
-1418 LFFPTAED
+1418 
-1426 SKAVEAIE
+1426 
-1434 RLQDP
+1434 
-1439 KVVSPQPIWVF
+1439 
-1450 CREDKRSFYQA
+1450 
-1461 LPGVEE
+1461 
-1467 VRTYAPGRTWENLK
+1467 
-1481 TVLALARGRVEV
+1481 
-1493 VSSIFSPQPAFRL
+1493 
-1506 QKLLFVLL
+1506 
-1514 PARHRLAFNQEDLN
+1514 
-1528 CYYLKGSHDRSGQP
+1528 
-1542 SVWGTLLRVLLTRS
+1542 
-1556 RRGVRPT
+1556 
-1563 LFFPTA
+1563 
-1569 EDSKAVEAIERLQ
+1569 RLQ

-1600 PLYEDLPTVEAV
+1600 PLYEDLPTIEAV

-1638 CAIFSGRPTFRLQ
+1638 CAIFTGRPIFRLQ

-1672 YMLRGHLAR
+1672 YMLRGNLGR
-1681 FLQPQGRNRGLDRSV
+1681 FLQPKGGHRELDHSALK
-1696 LILVVRK
+1696 LIVRK
-1703 VLKWFL
+1703 VLKGFL

>member
-96 ARQLPGI
+96 ARQLPGT
-103 AYKIDYQGERRAL
+103 AYEIDYQGEHRAL

-164 SSEEKWGH
+164 SSEEKWGR

-221 LLGIPKI
+221 FLGIPKI
-228 LVVNEHGDHFYATY
+228 LVVNEHGDHFYATS

-311 SLESVLTY
+311 GLESVLTY

-388 DPSLFAA
+388 DPSFFAA
-395 ERQPDSPI
+395 EKQPDSPI
-403 LFLLTDEDSKA
+403 LFLLTDEDSRARK
-414 VEAIERLQDPKV
+414 AIERLQDPKV

-432 WVFCREDKRSF
+432 WVFCREDKRPL
-443 YQALPGVEEVRT
+443 YEALPGVKEVRT

-460 TWENLKTV
+460 TWENLKAV
-468 LALARGR
+468 LDLARSR

-541 RRGVRPTLFFPTAE
+541 RRGVCAAEKQPDSPILFLLTDE
-555 DSKAVEAIE
+555 DSRARKAIE

-583 DKRSFYQALPGVEE
+583 DKRPLYEALPEVKE

-611 TVLALARGRV
+611 AVLDLARSRV

-641 VLLPARHRLAFNQ
+641 VLLPARHRLAFNQEDLNCYLARSRVEVVSSIFSPQPAFRLQAICAPHRLAFNQ

-683 TRSRRGVRPTLF
+683 TRSRRGVCATLF
-695 FPTAEDSKAVEAIER
+695 FPTAEDSKAVEAI
-710 LQDPKVVSPQ
+710 Q
-720 PIWVFCREDKR
+720 
-731 SFYQALPGVE
+731 
-741 EVRTYAPGR
+741 
-750 TWENLKTVLALAR
+750 
-763 GRVEV
+763 
-768 VSSIFSPQPAFRLQK
+768 
-783 LLFVLLPARH
+783 
-793 RLAFNQEDLNC
+793 
-804 YYLKGSHD
+804 
-812 RSGQPSVWG
+812 
-821 TLLRVLLTRSR
+821 
-832 RGVRPTLFFPTAEDS
+832 
-847 KAVEAIER
+847 
-855 LQDPKVVSPQP
+855 
-866 IWVFCREDKRSFYQA
+866 
-881 LPGVEEVRTYAPG
+881 
-894 RTWENLKTVLALAR
+894 
-908 GRVEVVSS
+908 
-916 IFSPQPAFRLQKL
+916 
-929 LFVLLPAR
+929 
-937 HRLAFNQEDLN
+937 
-948 CYYLKGSHDRSGQPS
+948 
-963 VWGTLLRVLL
+963 
-973 TRSRRGVRPTL
+973 
-984 FFPTAEDSKAV
+984 
-995 EAIERL
+995 
-1001 QDPKVVSPQPIWVF
+1001 
-1015 CREDKRS
+1015 
-1022 FYQALPGVEEV
+1022 
-1033 RTYAPGRTW
+1033 
-1042 ENLKTVLALARGR
+1042 
-1055 VEVVSSIFSP
+1055 
-1065 QPAFRLQ
+1065 
-1072 KLLFVLLPARHR
+1072 
-1084 LAFNQEDLN
+1084 
-1093 CYYLK
+1093 
-1098 GSHDRSGQPS
+1098 
-1108 VWGTLLRVLLTRSRR
+1108 
-1123 GVRPTLF
+1123 
-1130 FPTAEDSKAVEAI
+1130 
-1143 ERLQDPKVVSPQPI
+1143 
-1157 WVFCRED
+1157 
-1164 KRSFYQALPG
+1164 
-1174 VEEVRTYAPG
+1174 
-1184 RTWENLKTVLALAR
+1184 
-1198 GRVEVVSSI
+1198 
-1207 FSPQPAFRLQ
+1207 
-1217 KLLFVL
+1217 
-1223 LPARHRLAFN
+1223 
-1233 QEDLNCYYLK
+1233 
-1243 GSHDRSGQPSVW
+1243 
-1255 GTLLRVLLTRS
+1255 
-1266 RRGVRPTLFF
+1266 
-1276 PTAEDSK
+1276 
-1283 AVEAIERLQDP
+1283 
-1294 KVVSP
+1294 
-1299 QPIWVFCREDKRS
+1299 
-1312 FYQALPGVEEVRTY
+1312 
-1326 APGRT
+1326 
-1331 WENLKTVL
+1331 
-1339 ALARGRVEVVSSI
+1339 
-1352 FSPQPAF
+1352 
-1359 RLQKLLFVLLP
+1359 
-1370 ARHRLAFNQED
+1370 
-1381 LNCYYLKGSH
+1381 
-1391 DRSGQP
+1391 
-1397 SVWGTLL
+1397 
-1404 RVLLT
+1404 
-1409 RSRRGVRPT
+1409 
-1418 LFFPTAED
+1418 
-1426 SKAVEAIE
+1426 
-1434 RLQDP
+1434 
-1439 KVVSPQPIWVF
+1439 
-1450 CREDKRSFYQA
+1450 
-1461 LPGVEE
+1461 
-1467 VRTYAPGRTWENLK
+1467 
-1481 TVLALARGRVEV
+1481 
-1493 VSSIFSPQPAFRL
+1493 
-1506 QKLLFVLL
+1506 
-1514 PARHRLAFNQEDLN
+1514 
-1528 CYYLKGSHDRSGQP
+1528 
-1542 SVWGTLLRVLLTRS
+1542 
-1556 RRGVRPT
+1556 
-1563 LFFPTA
+1563 
-1569 EDSKAVEAIERLQ
+1569 RLQ

-1600 PLYEDLPTVEAV
+1600 PLYEALPEVKEV
-1612 WTYAP
+1612 RTYAP

-1638 CAIFSGRPTFRLQ
+1638 CAIYTGQPIFRLQ

-1672 YMLRGHLAR
+1672 YMLRGNLGR
-1681 FLQPQGRNRGLDRSV
+1681 FLQPQGGHRELDHSALK
-1696 LILVVRK
+1696 LIVRK
-1703 VLKWFL
+1703 VLKGFL

>member
-1 MSTASP
+1 MSTTSP

-43 LVTDRPHVRFYL
+43 LVTNRPHVRFYL

-96 ARQLPGI
+96 AHQLPGT
-103 AYKIDYQGERRAL
+103 AYEIDYQGEHRAL

-164 SSEEKWGH
+164 SSEEKWGR

-228 LVVNEHGDHFYATY
+228 LVVNEHGDHFYATS

-311 SLESVLTY
+311 GLESVLTY

-388 DPSLFAA
+388 DPSFFAA
-395 ERQPDSPI
+395 EKQPASPI
-403 LFLLTDEDSKA
+403 LFLLTDEDSRARK
-414 VEAIERLQDPKV
+414 AIERLQDPKV

-432 WVFCREDKRSF
+432 WVFCREDKRPL

-460 TWENLKTV
+460 TRENLKAV
-468 LALARGR
+468 LALARSR

-485 QPAFRLQKLLFV
+485 HPAFRLQKLLFV

-512 NCYYLKGS
+512 NCYYLKGR
-520 HDRSGQPSVWGT
+520 HGRRGQPSVWGT
-532 LLRVLLTRS
+532 VLRVLLTRS

-564 RLQDPKVVSPQPI
+564 RLQDPKVVSPRPI

-583 DKRSFYQALPGVEE
+583 DKRPLYQALPGVEE
-597 VRTYAPGRTWENLK
+597 VRTYAPGRTRENLK
-611 TVLALARGRV
+611 AVLALARSRV

-629 PQPAFRLQKLLF
+629 PHPAFRLQKLLF

-654 EDLNCYYLKGSHDR
+654 EDLNCYYLKGRHGR
-668 SGQPSVWGTLLRVLL
+668 RGQPSVWGTV
-683 TRSRRGVRPTLF
+683 
-695 FPTAEDSKAVEAIER
+695 
-710 LQDPKVVSPQ
+710 
-720 PIWVFCREDKR
+720 
-731 SFYQALPGVE
+731 
-741 EVRTYAPGR
+741 
-750 TWENLKTVLALAR
+750 
-763 GRVEV
+763 
-768 VSSIFSPQPAFRLQK
+768 
-783 LLFVLLPARH
+783 
-793 RLAFNQEDLNC
+793 
-804 YYLKGSHD
+804 
-812 RSGQPSVWG
+812 
-821 TLLRVLLTRSR
+821 
-832 RGVRPTLFFPTAEDS
+832 
-847 KAVEAIER
+847 
-855 LQDPKVVSPQP
+855 
-866 IWVFCREDKRSFYQA
+866 
-881 LPGVEEVRTYAPG
+881 
-894 RTWENLKTVLALAR
+894 
-908 GRVEVVSS
+908 
-916 IFSPQPAFRLQKL
+916 
-929 LFVLLPAR
+929 
-937 HRLAFNQEDLN
+937 
-948 CYYLKGSHDRSGQPS
+948 
-963 VWGTLLRVLL
+963 
-973 TRSRRGVRPTL
+973 
-984 FFPTAEDSKAV
+984 
-995 EAIERL
+995 
-1001 QDPKVVSPQPIWVF
+1001 
-1015 CREDKRS
+1015 
-1022 FYQALPGVEEV
+1022 
-1033 RTYAPGRTW
+1033 
-1042 ENLKTVLALARGR
+1042 
-1055 VEVVSSIFSP
+1055 
-1065 QPAFRLQ
+1065 
-1072 KLLFVLLPARHR
+1072 
-1084 LAFNQEDLN
+1084 
-1093 CYYLK
+1093 
-1098 GSHDRSGQPS
+1098 
-1108 VWGTLLRVLLTRSRR
+1108 
-1123 GVRPTLF
+1123 
-1130 FPTAEDSKAVEAI
+1130 
-1143 ERLQDPKVVSPQPI
+1143 
-1157 WVFCRED
+1157 
-1164 KRSFYQALPG
+1164 
-1174 VEEVRTYAPG
+1174 
-1184 RTWENLKTVLALAR
+1184 
-1198 GRVEVVSSI
+1198 
-1207 FSPQPAFRLQ
+1207 
-1217 KLLFVL
+1217 
-1223 LPARHRLAFN
+1223 
-1233 QEDLNCYYLK
+1233 
-1243 GSHDRSGQPSVW
+1243 
-1255 GTLLRVLLTRS
+1255 
-1266 RRGVRPTLFF
+1266 
-1276 PTAEDSK
+1276 
-1283 AVEAIERLQDP
+1283 
-1294 KVVSP
+1294 
-1299 QPIWVFCREDKRS
+1299 
-1312 FYQALPGVEEVRTY
+1312 
-1326 APGRT
+1326 
-1331 WENLKTVL
+1331 
-1339 ALARGRVEVVSSI
+1339 
-1352 FSPQPAF
+1352 
-1359 RLQKLLFVLLP
+1359 
-1370 ARHRLAFNQED
+1370 
-1381 LNCYYLKGSH
+1381 
-1391 DRSGQP
+1391 
-1397 SVWGTLL
+1397 
-1404 RVLLT
+1404 
-1409 RSRRGVRPT
+1409 
-1418 LFFPTAED
+1418 
-1426 SKAVEAIE
+1426 
-1434 RLQDP
+1434 
-1439 KVVSPQPIWVF
+1439 
-1450 CREDKRSFYQA
+1450 
-1461 LPGVEE
+1461 
-1467 VRTYAPGRTWENLK
+1467 
-1481 TVLALARGRVEV
+1481 
-1493 VSSIFSPQPAFRL
+1493 
-1506 QKLLFVLL
+1506 
-1514 PARHRLAFNQEDLN
+1514 
-1528 CYYLKGSHDRSGQP
+1528 
-1542 SVWGTLLRVLLTRS
+1542 LRVLLTRS

-1600 PLYEDLPTVEAV
+1600 SLYQDLPTVEAV

-1638 CAIFSGRPTFRLQ
+1638 CAIFTGQPIFRLQ

-1672 YMLRGHLAR
+1672 YMLRGNLGQ
-1681 FLQPQGRNRGLDRSV
+1681 FLQPSGGQLDHSA
-1696 LILVVRK
+1696 LKLVVRK
-1703 VLKWFL
+1703 VLKGFL